1 VQRWLQD
8 NIAFGG
14 DPDNVTVLGQS
25 AGAGSIAAMLT
36 MPAATGPFR
45 RAILR
50 SIPATYFTIDLAAE
64 YNLLAAQLP
73 DIDEAPVDGLI
84 DGLSPTPGAR
94 RYRAAY
100 PSATA
105 KQLRETALSDWLYR
119 MPALQLAEAADL
131 GRSSSMALRAVLGLR
146 TAWRFS
152 RPRHAAPVRDR

>member
-1 VQRWLQD
+1 MQRWLQD

-25 AGAGSIAAMLT
+25 AGAGSIAAILT

-94 RYRAAY
+94 R
-100 PSATA
+100 
-105 KQLRETALSDWLYR
+105 
-119 MPALQLAEAADL
+119 
-131 GRSSSMALRAVLGLR
+131 
-146 TAWRFS
+146 
-152 RPRHAAPVRDR
+152 